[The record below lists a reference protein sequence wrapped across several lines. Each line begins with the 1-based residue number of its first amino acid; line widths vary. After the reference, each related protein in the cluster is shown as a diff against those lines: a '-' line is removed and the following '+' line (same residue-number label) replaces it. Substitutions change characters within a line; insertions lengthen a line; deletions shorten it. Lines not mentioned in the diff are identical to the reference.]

1 MHVDRVEFDGF
12 EPMERGAAAR
22 LCDGTDPDTIGP
34 PGGSVSLV
42 SQDGRLRVSLLG
54 APQAQRPALIAAI
67 RLLLRMPEF
76 RGGALRLT
84 FARTLPLSTRKRR

>member
-54 APQAQRPALIAAI
+54 APQAQRPAPPRNSGCCCACRSFAAV
-67 RLLLRMPEF
+67 RN
-76 RGGALRLT
+76 G
-84 FARTLPLSTRKRR
+84 